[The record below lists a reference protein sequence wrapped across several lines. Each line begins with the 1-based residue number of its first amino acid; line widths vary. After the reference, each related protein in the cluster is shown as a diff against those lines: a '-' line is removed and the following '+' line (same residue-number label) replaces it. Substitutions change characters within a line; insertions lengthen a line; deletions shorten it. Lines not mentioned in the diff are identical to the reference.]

1 MLSSSFCNNVPFFPL
16 APFFSSLSP
25 FSFLSFFSGNLGN
38 IVNMLG
44 EEGKRRT
51 EGKTPKK
58 NMHVP
63 FRNSKLTHLL
73 QDSLGGNSVTMMI
86 CTLSPSILNDDESL
100 STLRF
105 ADRAKSIQN
114 SARRSIDPRAAYVQ
128 MSDGTCVVKWMV
140 NERWNERWNEHE
152 PMYNCIQSF
161 PPVRSSAESRCCD
174 VLSSS
179 HNAFVI
185 QSDFDWTS
193 ICSSHV
199 ISSSS
204 CNTDTLRTS
213 SPTSLRWSK
222 KTRNCMGSSRGEEMA
237 QAPPPRCVPR
247 PPRGRGG
254 RHWAREA
261 NLRLFL
267 KPKRRRWVGCL

>member
-1 MLSSSFCNNVPFFPL
+1 MSSPLYPPRPPSNPLSLSFLLIRYLSSEECSDNDHITQVNAKLNLVDL
-16 APFFSSLSP
+16 AGSERVKNTQSAGVRLKEAGSINSSLSTFGEASRWRVQGTGVKQERGAGWKGQIYVLP
-25 FSFLSFFSGNLGN
+25 QKSMNLFHLRIECFPPPSVITFHSFLSLPSSLLSSPSPLSSFSGNLGN

-128 MSDGTCVVKWMV
+128 MSDGMCGKM
-140 NERWNERWNEHE
+140 
-152 PMYNCIQSF
+152 
-161 PPVRSSAESRCCD
+161 D
-174 VLSSS
+174 
-179 HNAFVI
+179 
-185 QSDFDWTS
+185 
-193 ICSSHV
+193 
-199 ISSSS
+199 
-204 CNTDTLRTS
+204 
-213 SPTSLRWSK
+213 
-222 KTRNCMGSSRGEEMA
+222 GE
-237 QAPPPRCVPR
+237 
-247 PPRGRGG
+247 
-254 RHWAREA
+254 W
-261 NLRLFL
+261 
-267 KPKRRRWVGCL
+267 